1 MPGTHALRLS
11 MEENRNSNTSGTVLD
26 RREQIRNETNQ
37 IDLANLFK
45 AICNNI
51 RMILSV
57 AILCAVGIFLVST
70 FVIEPTYRSS
80 FVAFVNNR
88 TINSDNTQS
97 LQSGDINASQNLTYT
112 YASIIKSR
120 PLIEEALQKAGLD
133 DKYSYNDVSGSIATD
148 IEQNTQLLS
157 VYVTTK
163 SADESYQLANALA
176 SIAPNYI
183 ANIVEGSS
191 MKVVT
196 SPIKPTYQY
205 SPNVT
210 KNSVIGFL
218 IGLLVMIFIVVIRN
232 LIDTKIKD
240 AQELETRFDLSI
252 IGTIPNYKQATK
264 KHGYYYQSANR
275 RKE

>member
-1 MPGTHALRLS
+1 
-11 MEENRNSNTSGTVLD
+11 
-26 RREQIRNETNQ
+26 
-37 IDLANLFK
+37 
-45 AICNNI
+45 
-51 RMILSV
+51 MILPV
-57 AILCAVGIFLVST
+57 AILCAVGIFLVSA

-133 DKYSYNDVSGSIATD
+133 DKYSYNDVSGGIATD

-210 KNSVIGFL
+210 KNSSITL
-218 IGLLVMIFIVVIRN
+218 IC
-232 LIDTKIKD
+232 
-240 AQELETRFDLSI
+240 
-252 IGTIPNYKQATK
+252 
-264 KHGYYYQSANR
+264 
-275 RKE
+275 

>member
-1 MPGTHALRLS
+1 

-51 RMILSV
+51 RMILPV
-57 AILCAVGIFLVST
+57 AILCAVGIFLVSA

-133 DKYSYNDVSGSIATD
+133 DKYSYNDVSGGIATD

-252 IGTIPNYKQATK
+252 IGTIPDYKQATK